1 MMDIERAIAI
11 VRNRGHDG
19 VGRGAVGDATGVALD
34 LAQRVGVLAGLGEGD
49 LVHRDLAVGRI
60 GAPGDDIVTLDELET
75 ELASLEVAPVQDLF
89 RDDLV
94 GDAGALGGQV
104 VSILKLNV
112 LDVFGTL

>member
-1 MMDIERAIAI
+1 M
-11 VRNRGHDG
+11 
-19 VGRGAVGDATGVALD
+19 
-34 LAQRVGVLAGLGEGD
+34 LAGLGVGD

-75 ELASLEVAPVQDLF
+75 ELASLEVAPVQDLL
-89 RDDLV
+89 RGDLV